1 MSRILGALRSPLV
14 KWLFLAIA
22 LGLGVW
28 AVWKQWDDIRVAL
41 SQVNVWLIVLAGVV
55 SAAYVWCTMLS
66 WRRILRDLGSPISIG
81 AATELFG
88 VSQIGKYIP
97 GGVWNIVAAAEI
109 GTAHHIPRRRSVTA
123 MAIAV
128 LVSLVSGLAIGSTAF
143 LFAPSPELQRWG
155 WVVFAAIPLLIALVP
170 PVLNRLIAVV
180 FRLTKRP
187 PLETPLSTRGV
198 IGSVV
203 WALIG
208 WALAG
213 VQVWILVV
221 GLGAT
226 LSPELLWLSIAGY
239 ALAWSAGFLFI
250 VAPAGVGAREAV
262 LAATLAGGVSS
273 AVVLTVV
280 LLSRV
285 LLTLVDLIFAAIG
298 LIAGRRIRS
307 ARAGSI
313 DGTPLPS
320 VDGLP
325 PTGPSHPDSTTG
337 GPHPTNPETV

>member
-1 MSRILGALRSPLV
+1 MKRALGALRSPLI
-14 KWLFLAIA
+14 KWLFLAVA

-28 AVWKQWDDIRVAL
+28 AVWRQWDEIVVAL
-41 SQVNVWLIVLAGVV
+41 AQLNVWLLVLAALV

-109 GTAHHIPRRRSVTA
+109 GMAHQIPRRRSVTA

-128 LVSLVSGLAIGSTAF
+128 LVSLVSGLAIGCTAF
-143 LFAPSPELQRWG
+143 LFSPSPALQAWG
-155 WVVFAAIPLLIALVP
+155 WLVVAAVPLAVALVP
-170 PVLNRLIAVV
+170 PVLNRVVALV

-187 PLETPLSTRGV
+187 PLESPLSTRGV
-198 IGSVV
+198 LVSVI
-203 WALIG
+203 WALLG

-213 VQVWILVV
+213 LQVWLLAT
-221 GLGAT
+221 GLGSAG
-226 LSPELLWLSIAGY
+226 PELAWLCIAGY

-262 LAATLAGGVSS
+262 LGATLAGGVSGP
-273 AVVLTVV
+273 VVLTVV

-285 LLTLVDLIFAAIG
+285 LLTLVDVVLATIG
-298 LIAGRRIRS
+298 LIAGRRIRA
-307 ARAGSI
+307 ARAAGDDAASAEPATTPN
-313 DGTPLPS
+313 DGRPS
-320 VDGLP
+320 R
-325 PTGPSHPDSTTG
+325 
-337 GPHPTNPETV
+337 